1 MTDWKKISPE
11 EWKKRLT
18 QEQFEVTR
26 LGGTERPFTGK
37 YWDCTEDG
45 VYHCSNCDAELFNSQ
60 TKFDAGC
67 GWPSFFD
74 SLDPQKILKRDDHSY
89 GMRRTEILCAQ
100 CEAHLGH
107 VFDDGPAPTGQ
118 RYCVNS
124 AYLNLVKTDS

>member
-26 LGGTERPFTGK
+26 QGGTERPFTGK
-37 YWDCTEDG
+37 YWDCTDDG
-45 VYHCSNCDAELFNSQ
+45 VYHCSNCHAELFNSQ

-74 SLDPQKILKRDDHSY
+74 SFDPQKILKRDDHSY

-124 AYLNLVKTDS
+124 ASLNLVKTDT